1 MGKLSYY
8 PWVILALV
16 CGYFMKVARR
26 VPKQN
31 NKGQMVYYQTLRSNQ
46 RVELLN
52 TTDLGALSA
61 ANEWVIYYKYCTGAK
76 KDNILVVLPIVPEML
91 IKGVPTYFGNV
102 KFFPDGS
109 TKDALVKL
117 IVEMTGE
124 PEDSLRGYPLR
135 PSTATSTTT
144 TL

>member
-1 MGKLSYY
+1 MGELSYY

-16 CGYFMKVARR
+16 RGYFIKVARR

-31 NKGQMVYYQTLRSNQ
+31 NKGQMVYCQTLRSNQ
-46 RVELLN
+46 QVELLN

-61 ANEWVIYYKYCTGAK
+61 ANEWVIYHKYCTRAK

-91 IKGVPTYFGNV
+91 IKGVPIYFGNV
-102 KFFPDGS
+102 EFFPDRS

-144 TL
+144 TS

>member
-1 MGKLSYY
+1 
-8 PWVILALV
+8 
-16 CGYFMKVARR
+16 

-31 NKGQMVYYQTLRSNQ
+31 NNGQIVYYQTLRSNQ
-46 RVELLN
+46 GVELLN

-61 ANEWVIYYKYCTGAK
+61 ANEWVIYHKYRTRAK
-76 KDNILVVLPIVPEML
+76 KDNILVVSPIVPEML
-91 IKGVPTYFGNV
+91 IKGVPTYFSNV
-102 KFFPDGS
+102 EFFPDGS

-124 PEDSLRGYPLR
+124 PKDSLRGYPLR

-144 TL
+144 TS